1 MLFSC
6 SSEQV
11 WFESHS
17 EYSEVAKQCGVGN
30 LAKRINV
37 ILGEECVGNM
47 LCNKCCS
54 SQHACSSASAGLSV
68 PTILNIAV
76 DR

>member
-1 MLFSC
+1 MFVAAAAAVVTHCC
-6 SSEQV
+6 SSEQM

-37 ILGEECVGNM
+37 ILG
-47 LCNKCCS
+47 K
-54 SQHACSSASAGLSV
+54 
-68 PTILNIAV
+68 
-76 DR
+76 